1 MITQIIVNR
10 CTKCQSES
18 IVKNGKTK
26 AGRQKYHC
34 KACNAYGTLNPSV
47 RYTPERKAEIL
58 RAYHERSSM
67 RGIERTFGVARQT
80 LAKWLKEKADS
91 LPEMP
96 PLEESE
102 PEDVLELDE
111 LWSFVESKK
120 TNDGFG

>member
-1 MITQIIVNR
+1 MITEIITNC
-10 CTKCQSES
+10 CTKCQSKR

-34 KACNAYGTLNPSV
+34 KVCNAYGTLNPSV
-47 RYTPERKAEIL
+47 QYTPERKAEIL
-58 RAYHERSSM
+58 RAYHER
-67 RGIERTFGVARQT
+67 GIERTFGVARQT
-80 LAKWLKEKADS
+80 VAKWLKAKADS

-96 PLEESE
+96 PLEEAR
-102 PEDVLELDE
+102 PDDVLELDE